1 MQKLIIALL
10 LIASFS
16 NGFAAET
23 ESLVIRSADKQHLF
37 SVEVVSTPQARADG
51 LMYRTSLPAD
61 GGMLFNFGKTEP
73 VSMWMKNTAIP
84 LDMLF
89 IRADGTIT
97 NIAERTVPQS
107 LTPVAASEP
116 VPFVLEING
125 GVSARLGIRA
135 GDKAQHPLFG
145 TKNE

>member
-1 MQKLIIALL
+1 MQRLIIALL
-10 LIASFS
+10 LTVSVS
-16 NGFAAET
+16 SSFAAEL
-23 ESLVIRSADKQHLF
+23 ESLVIRSADKQHRF

-61 GGMLFNFGKTEP
+61 GGMLFNFGKAEP

-97 NIAERTVPQS
+97 NIVERTVPQS
-107 LTPVAASEP
+107 LIPVASSEP

-135 GDKAQHPLFG
+135 GDEAQHPLFG
-145 TKNE
+145 KIND

>member
-1 MQKLIIALL
+1 MLRWFIALL
-10 LIASFS
+10 LIASVS
-16 NGFAAET
+16 NSFAAEL
-23 ESLVIRSADKQHLF
+23 ESLVIRSADKQHHF
-37 SVEVVSTPQARADG
+37 SVEVVSTPQTRADG

-73 VSMWMKNTAIP
+73 ISMWMKNTAIP

-107 LTPVAASEP
+107 LTPVSSSEP

-125 GVSARLGIRA
+125 GVSTRLGIRA
-135 GDKAQHPLFG
+135 GYKVQHPLFRS
-145 TKNE
+145 KNE